1 MKKNRKYFFPVINI
15 LAPILIG
22 AAIYYVISPNV
33 IFVQQ
38 LDSLLNRRIHINTT
52 NFNLSIMRFVRNY
65 LLDMLWG
72 YALVFAL
79 FLFTGNNTAEI
90 RKIFIIAVIFS
101 AVMEILQLTSIAKGT
116 FDVFDII
123 VEFLAEVTAV
133 FIIKKHYSEEE
144 ET

>member
-1 MKKNRKYFFPVINI
+1 MNI
-15 LAPILIG
+15 LVPIIIG

-38 LDSLLNRRIHINTT
+38 LDSLLAREIHVNTAYSNT
-52 NFNLSIMRFVRNY
+52 SIIRFVRNY
-65 LLDMLWG
+65 LLDMMWG

-79 FLFTGNNTAEI
+79 FLFTGNNAAEI

-101 AVMEILQLTSIAKGT
+101 AVMEILQLTSFAKGT

-133 FIIKKHYSEEE
+133 FIIKKYYSEEE

>member
-1 MKKNRKYFFPVINI
+1 MNI
-15 LAPILIG
+15 LVPIIIG

-38 LDSLLNRRIHINTT
+38 LDSLLAREIHVNTAYS
-52 NFNLSIMRFVRNY
+52 NIPIIRFVRNY
-65 LLDMLWG
+65 LLDMMWG

-79 FLFTGNNTAEI
+79 FLFTGNNAAEI

-101 AVMEILQLTSIAKGT
+101 AVMEILQLTSFAKGT

-133 FIIKKHYSEEE
+133 FIIKKYYSEEE